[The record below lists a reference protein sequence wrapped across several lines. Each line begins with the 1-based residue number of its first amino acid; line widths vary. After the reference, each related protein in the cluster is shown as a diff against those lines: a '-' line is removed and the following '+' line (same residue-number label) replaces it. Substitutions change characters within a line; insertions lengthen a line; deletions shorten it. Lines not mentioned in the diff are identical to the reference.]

1 MRDLL
6 TFPIGAVNFCL
17 SMHFQEWLSVWSEQ
31 LPAKCVCQLRQSPLP
46 FCCPKKIKRKDPR
59 FIAPLKHPHRNPQTS
74 PLLPISLLPTS
85 SFPFSHDS
93 SAGKPTIN
101 DLFGRPSVWD
111 MASPRAQLS
120 TRGQG
125 KKGERSA
132 YFNYVRLCSADQRAA
147 GMPLMNVKTW
157 GPLWREW
164 AQIDATDAK
173 QLSASQNVIRSIN
186 FW

>member
-17 SMHFQEWLSVWSEQ
+17 SKHFQEWLSVWSEQ

-59 FIAPLKHPHRNPQTS
+59 LKVPPPHPQTPP
-74 PLLPISLLPTS
+74 PLPTSLLPTS

-101 DLFGRPSVWD
+101 DLLGRPSVWD

-132 YFNYVRLCSADQRAA
+132 YFNYVQLCSADQRAA
-147 GMPLMNVKTW
+147 GMPLVNVQTW
-157 GPLWREW
+157 GPSWREW

-173 QLSASQNVIRSIN
+173 QSSASQDVIRSIN
-186 FW
+186 FC

>member
-17 SMHFQEWLSVWSEQ
+17 SKHFQEWLSVWSEQ

-59 FIAPLKHPHRNPQTS
+59 FIAPLKVPHLAPQTS
-74 PLLPISLLPTS
+74 PPLPTSLLPTS

-111 MASPRAQLS
+111 MASPRAQLFNKR
-120 TRGQG
+120 TRE
-125 KKGERSA
+125 ERRTICI
-132 YFNYVRLCSADQRAA
+132 FQLCAVVLSWSKSC
-147 GMPLMNVKTW
+147 G
-157 GPLWREW
+157 
-164 AQIDATDAK
+164 DATHEREDVRT
-173 QLSASQNVIRSIN
+173 LVTWMSTN
-186 FW
+186 

>member
-1 MRDLL
+1 MPDLL

-17 SMHFQEWLSVWSEQ
+17 SKHFQEWLSVWSEQ
-31 LPAKCVCQLRQSPLP
+31 LPAKCVCQLRRRPLP
-46 FCCPKKIKRKDPR
+46 FCCPKKIKRTDPR
-59 FIAPLKHPHRNPQTS
+59 FIAPLKAPRPQTS
-74 PLLPISLLPTS
+74 PPLPTSLLPTS

-111 MASPRAQLS
+111 TASPRAQLS

-125 KKGERSA
+125 KKGQRSA
-132 YFNYVRLCSADQRAA
+132 YFNYVQLCSADQRAA
-147 GMPLMNVKTW
+147 GMPLMNVQTW
-157 GPLWREW
+157 GPWWREW

-173 QLSASQNVIRSIN
+173 QSSASQDVTRSIN
-186 FW
+186 FC